1 MVETSNVMKY
11 KAYIFNMRI
20 SSCLQQPAPSTICQ
34 YQELPQKYLMMSL
47 VIVPVAMVSNET
59 SHNRN
64 VAFINNKP
72 IFFAQ
77 EINPVFDTFHFW
89 SNGCVR
95 QF

>member
-1 MVETSNVMKY
+1 MKTSNVMKY

-20 SSCLQQPAPSTICQ
+20 SSCLQQPAPSIICQ
-34 YQELPQKYLMMSL
+34 YQELLQKYLMMSL
-47 VIVPVAMVSNET
+47 VIVPVAMVSNKT
-59 SHNRN
+59 SHNHN

-72 IFFAQ
+72 ISFAQ